1 MKPMRERLIELMKE
15 NLPGVDVENE
25 TALVDDGILES
36 LDLVTLV
43 NEIMNEFDMELNVDD
58 LVPENFNSVDSIL
71 EMIEDKQV

>member
-1 MKPMRERLIELMKE
+1 MRERLIELMKE